1 MKKILVSVILA
12 VAFVLAACTP
22 AAPTDAPATSAP
34 TEVPSTATAEPAAD
48 TTSIPEITI
57 DAVDFSYTAPESIGA
72 GWVRVK
78 LTNSGKEPHHIE
90 FLRLNDGVTF
100 EQFQEA
106 MKKGPGSEMTVSK
119 LMGGVGAIAPTG
131 SAQVV
136 LNLPAGDYVLICFV
150 PSPSDNVPHLA
161 KGMIKTLTVQEP
173 TEAAAKEPTADLAIT
188 MKDFLFDLPE
198 TLPAGPMTIK
208 VVNNGPEPH
217 ELNLLRLVEGKTLED
232 VKQFLAAPNG
242 PPPFMPVGG
251 INGLDAGLSGY
262 IEFDFQPGTYVAI
275 CYIPSPH
282 AEGHPHF
289 TLGMIRGFTVP

>member
-119 LMGGVGAIAPTG
+119 LMGGEIGRASCRERV
-131 SAQVV
+131 
-136 LNLPAGDYVLICFV
+136 
-150 PSPSDNVPHLA
+150 
-161 KGMIKTLTVQEP
+161 
-173 TEAAAKEPTADLAIT
+173 
-188 MKDFLFDLPE
+188 
-198 TLPAGPMTIK
+198 
-208 VVNNGPEPH
+208 
-217 ELNLLRLVEGKTLED
+217 
-232 VKQFLAAPNG
+232 
-242 PPPFMPVGG
+242 
-251 INGLDAGLSGY
+251 
-262 IEFDFQPGTYVAI
+262 
-275 CYIPSPH
+275 
-282 AEGHPHF
+282 
-289 TLGMIRGFTVP
+289 